1 MNVRFIDAAFRIGA
15 GPHWGRKALEV
26 EVAP

>member
-1 MNVRFIDAAFRIGA
+1 MNVRFIDAAFRNGA
-15 GPHWGRKALEV
+15 GPHSGRKALVV